1 MSARRIPWVGFGLA
15 LALLLLPV
23 APPGPWA
30 VQPAAAQTASDL
42 EAAVAAGKEAFWNGD
57 FSAAEEAYAR
67 AVELAPRNADLWYN
81 RGTAAARA
89 EQPGPAMHAFEQALL
104 LAPGHVDAAH
114 NLGVVRQQVVDAA
127 LGGKASDKR
136 SILPGEDDAG
146 TGLLTALSP
155 RSLGILFAIGWILL
169 FAGLHVARRT
179 RKAATRTAAGFAAVV
194 FGLVALGAGGLLYGR
209 QSVVG
214 DRLYGVVA
222 SDGPARQGPGE
233 RYPVVAAVLPGV
245 KVRLGGEEGAWRQV
259 ILPDGGG
266 AWMPAEQ
273 VLPLSRP

>member
-1 MSARRIPWVGFGLA
+1 MK
-15 LALLLLPV
+15 ALLARCLLGLLIT
-23 APPGPWA
+23 AL
-30 VQPAAAQTASDL
+30 PAAAQETAAP
-42 EAAVAAGKEAFWNGD
+42 EAAAPDGVAAAVSAGKEAFWKGD
-57 FSAAEEAYAR
+57 FTAAEQAYAR
-67 AVELAPRNADLWYN
+67 AVEQAPTVPDLWYN

-89 EQPGPAMHAFEQALL
+89 ERPGPAMHAFEQALL
-104 LAPGHVDAAH
+104 LAPGHADAAH
-114 NLGVVRQQVVDAA
+114 NLGVVRQQVVEAA
-127 LGGKASDKR
+127 LAGRASDKR

-169 FAGLHVARRT
+169 FAGLHVGRRT
-179 RKAATRTAAGFAAVV
+179 RTASVRTAASFAAVV
-194 FGLVALGAGGLLYGR
+194 FGLVALGAGALLYGR

-222 SDGPARQGPGE
+222 NEGPARQGPGE
-233 RYPVVAAVLPGV
+233 QYPVVAGVLPGV

-273 VLPLSRP
+273 VLPLLRP